1 MNSGSWENSHGV
13 HTSRFYILSEPA
25 NSARSIVIDSL
36 QRKFEQSTDIAIAYI
51 YFNYKERQSLQDLI
65 LNLLQQLVRTRP
77 TITEQILIAYK
88 RHKLSQSKLHLDDAR
103 MMLRNEID
111 AFSNVFVVI
120 DALDECEENI
130 RDVFIATL
138 MDLPANAYLLV
149 TSRSLPTIEQ
159 ESGFT
164 TKLEIRATDED
175 VEKYVGNRLF
185 QSGPMLRRIK
195 GDQALHSDIVDIL
208 VANANGM
215 SVECLTKT
223 WRHSC

>member
-1 MNSGSWENSHGV
+1 MDSGSWENSHGV

-36 QRKFEQSTDIAIAYI
+36 QRKFGQSTDIAIAYI

-77 TITEQILIAYK
+77 AITEQILIAYK
-88 RHKLSQSKLHLDDAR
+88 RHKSSQSKLHLDDAC
-103 MMLRNEID
+103 MMLRHEID

-120 DALDECEENI
+120 DALDECEEDI

-175 VEKYVGNRLF
+175 VKKYVGNRLF

-195 GDQALHSDIVDIL
+195 GDQALHSDIVDTL